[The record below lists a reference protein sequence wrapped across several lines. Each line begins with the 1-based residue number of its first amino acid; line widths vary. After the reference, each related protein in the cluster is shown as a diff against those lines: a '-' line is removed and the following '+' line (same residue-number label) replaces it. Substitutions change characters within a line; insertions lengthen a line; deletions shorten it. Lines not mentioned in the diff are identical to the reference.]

1 MTIGLS
7 DYKGQRCVTHNRCQL
22 KKAKG
27 TRHMEQVKN
36 VIVDYLKANSFM
48 DRETQLGDNDSLTQQ
63 GIIDSIGLL
72 ELMDY
77 ISDKYSIEIPEDMLT
92 PENFDSLQGITNM
105 VTKLVK

>member
-1 MTIGLS
+1 
-7 DYKGQRCVTHNRCQL
+7 
-22 KKAKG
+22 
-27 TRHMEQVKN
+27 MEQIKN

-48 DRETQLGDNDSLTQQ
+48 DKNTQLDDTDSLTQK

-77 ISDKYSIEIPEDMLT
+77 ICEKYSIEIPEDMLT

-105 VTKLVK
+105 ITKLAK